1 MTYEERLEKFKSGT
15 LTTEDGTTH
24 DLIRF
29 IRDKQIRT
37 FFNSDKKTRYQ
48 VWMIPTSQ
56 FDPVARII
64 DFDQI
69 IETRVNN
76 VETFTRL
83 QNAMIAL
90 IENSLANITQV
101 IRIDNK
107 EYKFVAEIVETDV
120 N

>member
-1 MTYEERLEKFKSGT
+1 MTYEERLEKFKNGT
-15 LTTEDGTTH
+15 LTTGDGTTH

-29 IRDKQIRT
+29 IRDKQVRT
-37 FFNSDKKTRYQ
+37 FFNTDKKIRYQ

-56 FDPVARII
+56 FDPAARII

-69 IETRVNN
+69 IETHVNN

-83 QNAMIAL
+83 QNIMTEL
-90 IENSLANITQV
+90 IENSLVNVIPV

-107 EYKFVAEIVETDV
+107 EYKFIAEIVETEV